1 MRSTIDALRRIFLKW
16 KKQYTL
22 SQTQNGTSANTPS
35 PSMQWYICGELRKV
49 IDNKDHQ
56 TVVDYNHD
64 MMNIL
69 QNIIDSEYLEPSA
82 EYMARFDNEMLF
94 MSPSVSKV
102 QTFADEMPCSPRLD
116 GIRKC
121 LQDYIDGKT
130 KIINSPTNWV

>member
-1 MRSTIDALRRIFLKW
+1 MA
-16 KKQYTL
+16 
-22 SQTQNGTSANTPS
+22 QNSTSANAPS
-35 PSMQWYICGELRKV
+35 PSMQRYICGELRKV
-49 IDNKDHQ
+49 IENKNNQ
-56 TVVDYNHD
+56 TVVEYNHD

-94 MSPSVSKV
+94 MAPSISEV

-130 KIINSPTNWV
+130 KIINSPTNWA